1 VPFYDSFIHV
11 NNFLFA
17 NCVPDFSFTKPTM
30 FIERND
36 LAFDYL
42 LESKVKEFA
51 SNNTLDTMLTKT
63 IYYNQRKDAKAFQT
77 YKIICNRSIG
87 KDRNMQ
93 KPELNHFCSDE
104 FCFESWKENQNAT
117 L

>member
-1 VPFYDSFIHV
+1 MNVPVVATAIFAPESAADET
-11 NNFLFA
+11 NFTLR
-17 NCVPDFSFTKPTM
+17 VVSV
-30 FIERND
+30 
-36 LAFDYL
+36 
-42 LESKVKEFA
+42 VKEFA
-51 SNNTLDTMLTKT
+51 SNNQLTTVLTKT

-87 KDRNMQ
+87 KERNMQ
-93 KPELNHFCSDE
+93 KPELSHFCSDE